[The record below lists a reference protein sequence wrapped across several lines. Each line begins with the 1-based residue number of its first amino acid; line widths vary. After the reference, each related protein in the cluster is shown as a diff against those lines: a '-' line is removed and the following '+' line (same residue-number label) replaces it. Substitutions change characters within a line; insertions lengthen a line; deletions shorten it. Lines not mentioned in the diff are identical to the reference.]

1 VARKKVLDP
10 GISSNLYTPFPN
22 DDRCNQVEWRIG
34 KLAAACGVSSDT
46 LRHYERKGVL
56 KAFRSNNG
64 YRRYPGNALARVQMV
79 RRALRLGFTLNEVGA
94 ALKERE
100 RGGIP
105 CRRVRELAV
114 AKLSAVESQ
123 LAALLVLRDELR
135 RSLNDW
141 DQRLAQTDP
150 AVPAGLLEALAAS
163 KTSHSI
169 KSLRFN
175 FRQTQLEGDW
185 RKND

>member
-1 VARKKVLDP
+1 MAQKKVLDP
-10 GISSNLYTPFPN
+10 GIDSRLYNPFPN
-22 DDRCNQVEWRIG
+22 DDRRNQDEWRIG

-56 KAFRSNNG
+56 KAVRSANG
-64 YRRYPGNALARVQMV
+64 YRSYRREALARVQLV
-79 RRALRLGFTLNEVGA
+79 RRALRLGFTLNELGA

-100 RGGIP
+100 QGGIP
-105 CRRVRELAV
+105 CRRVRELAA
-114 AKLSAVESQ
+114 AKLSDIESQ
-123 LAALLVLRDELR
+123 LADLLILRDELR

-163 KTSHSI
+163 KTHQLN
-169 KSLRFN
+169 KPLRPALGRRN
-175 FRQTQLEGDW
+175 LKRIGENHD
-185 RKND
+185 